1 MLGALRGAYG
11 LKGWVRVQPFQ
22 DGRALLQSKNWYLMS
37 REGDVRPLKVEQ
49 SKAHGN
55 GLIAKFA
62 EINNPEDADA
72 LKGAVGLLRED
83 FPSLNDGEF
92 YWVDLIGC
100 RVVNGKG
107 EELGIV
113 KAMDSNGVQ
122 DILDVRNDSRRYLI
136 PFVETYILNTDVDQ
150 KILTVDWELDWD

>member
-11 LKGWVRVQPFQ
+11 LKGWIRVQPFQ
-22 DGRALLQSKNWYLMS
+22 DGQALLHSKNWFLMS
-37 REGDVRPLKVEQ
+37 REGEVRPLSIEQ
-49 SKAHGN
+49 SKVHGN
-55 GLIAKFA
+55 GLIVKIA

-83 FPSLNDGEF
+83 FPPLDNEEF

-107 EELGIV
+107 EELGVV
-113 KAMDSNGVQ
+113 KTMDSNGVQ
-122 DILDVRNDSRRYLI
+122 DILDVRSESRRYLI
-136 PFVETYILNTDVDQ
+136 PFVETYVLKTDIGQ
-150 KILTVDWELDWD
+150 KTLTVDWELDWD